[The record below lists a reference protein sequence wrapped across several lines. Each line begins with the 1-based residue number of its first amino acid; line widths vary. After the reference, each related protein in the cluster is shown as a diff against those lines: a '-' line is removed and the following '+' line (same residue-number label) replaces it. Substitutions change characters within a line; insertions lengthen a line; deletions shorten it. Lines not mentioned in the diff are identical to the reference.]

1 VQGFGASSVD
11 LDVVV
16 WLSTDDGTRAV
27 RHELCVR
34 IDRACR
40 ERGIEIAFPQ
50 LDVHVRDL
58 PGRAGAAGPEGP
70 RP

>member
-1 VQGFGASSVD
+1 
-11 LDVVV
+11 
-16 WLSTDDGTRAV
+16 V